1 MQDDITSLEFLS
13 SEDHLIKNIRKW
25 EFEVVSKW
33 EVNIKLYVKQAN
45 LWEGAR
51 SYVWKFQY
59 SLGAIFSFKSKN
71 APDKISASE
80 LNRNR

>member
-1 MQDDITSLEFLS
+1 MRFVQTVEFLS
-13 SEDHLIKNIRKW
+13 SEEHLMKNIRKW

-59 SLGAIFSFKSKN
+59 RPGAISSFKSKN
-71 APDKISASE
+71 NPDKISACE
-80 LNRNR
+80 LN